1 MNTIKTLI
9 NKYRELIVYFVF
21 GLCTTVV
28 NLITFKIFNMIL
40 GDEKYLI
47 SNIFAWFFS
56 VVFAYTTNKI
66 FVFKS
71 RDWGMKTLLKE
82 VASFFSSRIF
92 TFLIEE
98 TGLYLLVDIMNLK
111 SVQLNVFVVT
121 VSGEMISKIIVGVF
135 VVVINYIFSKMF
147 IFKKKK

>member
-1 MNTIKTLI
+1 MNMIKTLI
-9 NKYRELIVYFVF
+9 TKYKELIVYFVF

-28 NLITFKIFNMIL
+28 NLITFKIFNLIL

-47 SNIFAWFFS
+47 SNVFAWFFS

-71 RDWGMKTLLKE
+71 KDWGMKTLFKE
-82 VASFFSSRIF
+82 VISFFSSRVF
-92 TFLIEE
+92 TFVIEE
-98 TGLYLLVDIMNLK
+98 SGMYFLVDVMNLK
-111 SVQLNVFVVT
+111 DVQLDVFVVI
-121 VSGEMISKIIVGVF
+121 VSGEMISKLIVGVL
-135 VVVINYIFSKMF
+135 VVIINYIFSKMF

>member
-9 NKYRELIVYFVF
+9 TKYKELIVYFVF

-28 NLITFKIFNMIL
+28 NLITFKIFNLIL
-40 GDEKYLI
+40 GDEKYLV
-47 SNIFAWFFS
+47 SNVFAWFFS

-71 RDWGMKTLLKE
+71 KDWGMKTLFKE
-82 VASFFSSRIF
+82 VISFFSSRVF
-92 TFLIEE
+92 TFVIEE
-98 TGLYLLVDIMNLK
+98 SGLYFLVDVMNLK
-111 SVQLNVFVVT
+111 DVQLDVFVIT
-121 VSGEMISKIIVGVF
+121 VSGEMISKLIVGVL
-135 VVVINYIFSKMF
+135 VVIINYIFSKMF

>member
-9 NKYRELIVYFVF
+9 TKYRELIVYFVF

-28 NLITFKIFNMIL
+28 NLITFKIFNLIL

-47 SNIFAWFFS
+47 SNVFAWFFS

-71 RDWGMKTLLKE
+71 KDWGMKTLFKE
-82 VASFFSSRIF
+82 VISFFSSRVF
-92 TFLIEE
+92 TFVIEE
-98 TGLYLLVDIMNLK
+98 SGMYFLVDVMNLK
-111 SVQLNVFVVT
+111 DVQLDVFVVT
-121 VSGEMISKIIVGVF
+121 VSGEMISKLIVGVL
-135 VVVINYIFSKMF
+135 VVIINYIFSKMF

>member
-1 MNTIKTLI
+1 MNMIKTLI
-9 NKYRELIVYFVF
+9 TKYKELIVYFVF

-28 NLITFKIFNMIL
+28 NLITFKIFNLIL

-47 SNIFAWFFS
+47 SNVFAWFFS

-71 RDWGMKTLLKE
+71 KDWGMKTLFKE
-82 VASFFSSRIF
+82 VISFFSSRVF
-92 TFLIEE
+92 TFVIEE
-98 TGLYLLVDIMNLK
+98 SGLYFLVDIMNLK
-111 SVQLNVFVVT
+111 DVQLDVFVVI
-121 VSGEMISKIIVGVF
+121 VSGEMISKLIVGVL
-135 VVVINYIFSKMF
+135 VVIINYIFSKMF

>member
-9 NKYRELIVYFVF
+9 TKYRELIVYFVF

-28 NLITFKIFNMIL
+28 NLITFKIFNLIL

-47 SNIFAWFFS
+47 SNVFAWFFS

-71 RDWGMKTLLKE
+71 KDWGMKTLFKE
-82 VASFFSSRIF
+82 VISFFSSRVF
-92 TFLIEE
+92 TFVIEE
-98 TGLYLLVDIMNLK
+98 SGLYFLVDIMNLK
-111 SVQLNVFVVT
+111 DVQLDVFVVT
-121 VSGEMISKIIVGVF
+121 VSGEMISKLIVGVL
-135 VVVINYIFSKMF
+135 VVIINYIFSKMF